1 MRRAATFSRDLRGP
15 IRYRRVSNSEQ
26 GPFHLLKFFR
36 SSANQRLIARLLK
49 ESFREHAA
57 GYGVAILAMLFVAAT
72 TAASAWI
79 MRDVTNEIVVFKDI
93 NRIYL
98 IALGVAVIFTV
109 KGIANYVQAVSL
121 SRVGNSIIADQQKK
135 IYDRIL
141 GHGIEFYHSYT
152 SADLITRMTNNAQA
166 ARKVLDLLVTS
177 FFRDLFSLLGLLV
190 VMIVQQPAMSIIALI
205 FGPLA
210 IFAVNRILKKARV
223 LMKQEFTAISR
234 IVHVMQETVFGVRVV
249 KSFNLEG
256 PMRTQMYEAVTFN
269 QNRANKIAALSAATG
284 PIMETLAG
292 LAIAGSIVIS
302 GYLVVA
308 GGQTPGE
315 IMSFITA
322 LLLAYEPAKRLAR
335 TRVSLESGMV
345 GVRLMYEI
353 TDRPL
358 ALTEVPDAK
367 PLTCGPGRITFEDV
381 TFSYRDDEPVL
392 HRLNLTFPAGKM
404 TALVGQSGGGKSSVM
419 NLIMRLYDPDTG
431 RVTIDGQDIAQTTL
445 YSLREKIAYVSQDT
459 FLFNATIMQN
469 IRMGRQG
476 ASDAEVI
483 EAAKAANAHE
493 FILGMPNGYDTE
505 IGENGVFLSGGQ
517 RQRISIA
524 RAMLRQSQILLLDE
538 ATSALD
544 AESESL
550 FRDALEQLKVGRT
563 TIVIAHRL
571 STVHQA
577 DNIIVMDAGNAVEQ
591 GTHRELLAKADG
603 YYKKLYDYQLMP

>member
-1 MRRAATFSRDLRGP
+1 MSK
-15 IRYRRVSNSEQ
+15 SS
-26 GPFHLLKFFR
+26 R
-36 SSANQRLIARLLK
+36 SSANRRLIVRLLR
-49 ESFREHAA
+49 ESFRKHAA
-57 GYGVAILAMLFVAAT
+57 GYTVAILAMVFVAAT

-98 IALGVAVIFTV
+98 IAVAVAAIFTV
-109 KGIANYVQAVSL
+109 KGIANYVQAVAL
-121 SRVGNSIIADQQKK
+121 SRVGNSIIAERQKT

-141 GHGIEFYHSYT
+141 VHGIEFYHSYT
-152 SADLITRMTNNAQA
+152 SADLITRITNNAQA

-177 FFRDLFSLLGLLV
+177 FFRDLFSLLGLMV
-190 VMIVQQPAMSIIALI
+190 VMIVQQPAMSLIALI
-205 FGPLA
+205 FGPVA
-210 IFAVNRILKKARV
+210 IFSVSRILKKARV

-256 PMRTQMYEAVTFN
+256 PMRTQMHDAVTFN
-269 QNRANKIAALSAATG
+269 QTRANKIATLSAATG

-292 LAIAGSIVIS
+292 LAIAGSILIS
-302 GYLVVA
+302 GYLVVE

-335 TRVSLESGMV
+335 TRVALEQGMV

-358 ALTEVPDAK
+358 KLAEAPDAQ
-367 PLTCGPGRITFEDV
+367 PLTPGPGHITFEDV
-381 TFSYRDDEPVL
+381 EFSYRDDEPVL
-392 HRLNLTFPAGKM
+392 HHLNLTFPAGKM
-404 TALVGQSGGGKSSVM
+404 TALVGQSGGGKSTVM
-419 NLIMRLYDPDTG
+419 NLIMRLYDPTSG
-431 RVTIDGQDIAQTTL
+431 KVAIDGQDIALVTL
-445 YSLREKIAYVSQDT
+445 YALREKIAYVSQDT

-469 IRMGRQG
+469 IHKGRQG
-476 ASDAEVI
+476 ATDAEVI
-483 EAAKAANAHE
+483 EAAKASNAHD
-493 FILGMPNGYDTE
+493 FIMAMPKGYETE

-517 RQRISIA
+517 RQRLSIA

-550 FRDALEQLKVGRT
+550 FRDALEKLKVGRT

-577 DNIIVMDAGNAVEQ
+577 DNIIVMEAGHAVEQ
-591 GTHRELLAKADG
+591 GAHRDLLTRADG
-603 YYKKLYDYQLMP
+603 HYKRLYDYQLMP